1 MKNKAV
7 VVLVI
12 LGSLI
17 ISIFTGCQQSPLK
30 YIPPTIDSVNNDK
43 SRMGLNGKVKTL
55 DIYYYRPENT
65 SSFFSVK
72 FKKGEKW
79 EEDGIHHYHFHFNID
94 GNLAQCNEYD
104 KQENIIRKTDYTY
117 ETWGYTSTL
126 SFPKTN
132 STIVSKYN
140 TDGKLLEIVYSD
152 SHGEINTYDD
162 RGNLIRTKQIDGTI
176 DKPAMTEYDY
186 NEHDLL
192 VEKREY
198 YNIGELSGKTVYE
211 YDTNGLLA
219 QTQVYDL
226 LSRDRP
232 ETHFIYEYSDSNR
245 VVKKYRI
252 DDEGN
257 KELESWCKREYYP
270 NGKLKTVVRNSI
282 VQEKY
287 DEQGRPI
294 DERPGFEI
302 LYKDFQDY
310 GCDANGN
317 WIETKN
323 FKDYVDFGT
332 GLGRILK
339 PYVERIF
346 TYYEE

>member
-1 MKNKAV
+1 MSNNSTNTEEIVLEDNQILCVLTGEAKKSSPKEENLQSTIRMLNEEYGFDIFDMQRDFTINYVDPETMKNKKQKV
-7 VVLVI
+7 ELVI
-12 LGSLI
+12 
-17 ISIFTGCQQSPLK
+17 F
-30 YIPPTIDSVNNDK
+30 DK
-43 SRMGLNGKVKTL
+43 DAKH
-55 DIYYYRPENT
+55 E
-65 SSFFSVK
+65 
-72 FKKGEKW
+72 
-79 EEDGIHHYHFHFNID
+79 
-94 GNLAQCNEYD
+94 
-104 KQENIIRKTDYTY
+104 QENIIRKTDYTY
-117 ETWGYTSTL
+117 ETWGHTSTL

-252 DDEGN
+252 GDEGN

-346 TYYEE
+346 TYYKE

>member
-1 MKNKAV
+1 
-7 VVLVI
+7 
-12 LGSLI
+12 
-17 ISIFTGCQQSPLK
+17 
-30 YIPPTIDSVNNDK
+30 
-43 SRMGLNGKVKTL
+43 MGRG
-55 DIYYYRPENT
+55 RNT
-65 SSFFSVK
+65 SLPFSFQYRRQSCSMQRV
-72 FKKGEKW
+72 
-79 EEDGIHHYHFHFNID
+79 
-94 GNLAQCNEYD
+94 Q
-104 KQENIIRKTDYTY
+104 NIIRKTDYTY
-117 ETWGYTSTL
+117 ETWGHTSTL

-192 VEKREY
+192 VAKREY

-245 VVKKYRI
+245 VVEKYRI